1 MYVLICLLRKNRKKH
16 ISCSSAFQYIQKS
29 KIIMFSVSE
38 VLVEVPLENRIRQ
51 SDMSARQQ
59 DQFVNMLGYFTPEE
73 LQELQELL

>member
-1 MYVLICLLRKNRKKH
+1 
-16 ISCSSAFQYIQKS
+16 
-29 KIIMFSVSE
+29 MFSVSE

-59 DQFVNMLGYFTPEE
+59 DQFVNMLGYFTTEE